1 MYKEIFAILLAAS
14 TLIGCT
20 SAGEQAGSVGSRS
33 SGPGA
38 GNVGGLTT
46 TGGPLDRGA
55 GVTLAGA
62 GVADRVLF
70 AYDRWDLDAPAQQ
83 ILRQQADWLR
93 LHPGVAVTVEG
104 HADER
109 GTREYNLAL
118 GDRRAATVR
127 SYLVAA
133 GVPADR
139 IRTVSYGKER
149 PAVVG
154 SNESSWSQN
163 RRAVTVAE

>member
-1 MYKEIFAILLAAS
+1 MYKEIFAILIAAS

-20 SAGEQAGSVGSRS
+20 SAGEQAGSVESRS
-33 SGPGA
+33 GSPGA

-46 TGGPLDRGA
+46 GGPLDRGA
-55 GVTLAGA
+55 GAT
-62 GVADRVLF
+62 F
-70 AYDRWDLDAPAQQ
+70 ACDRWDLDAPAQQ

-93 LHPGVAVTVEG
+93 LHPGVAVTIEG

-118 GDRRAATVR
+118 GDRRATTVR

-133 GVPADR
+133 GIPADR
-139 IRTVSYGKER
+139 VHTMSYGKER

-154 SNESSWSQN
+154 SNESSWLQN